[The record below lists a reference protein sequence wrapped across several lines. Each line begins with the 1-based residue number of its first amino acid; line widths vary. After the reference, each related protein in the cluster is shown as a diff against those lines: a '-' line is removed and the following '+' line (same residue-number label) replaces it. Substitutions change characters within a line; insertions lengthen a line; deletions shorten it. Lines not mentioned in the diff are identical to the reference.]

1 MSEIKEMSMFDD
13 EAEKQ
18 PRTHQVG
25 MPIDTMSVDELNERI
40 AMLEAEIERL
50 RQAIAVRNNTRQAAE
65 SLFRL

>member
-25 MPIDTMSVDELNERI
+25 MPIDTMS
-40 AMLEAEIERL
+40 AMTMSIRP
-50 RQAIAVRNNTRQAAE
+50 T
-65 SLFRL
+65 